1 MIHLASDSLALDL
14 DPACGMVATSLRYG
28 DEELLAPSRARR
40 EEIVRVDTVR
50 GMPLLAPWAN
60 RLPGDRYPAHGRTVD
75 LGALPIER
83 DPAGL
88 PLHGTLTGRG
98 DWVVLEHRRD
108 AVVAGVQLDEDAVT
122 AAAFPFAARLQV
134 EWRLGGD
141 ALEVTTTLL
150 ATGGDVVPACFGWHP
165 YLVLPDADRSAC
177 TVRLPGGAP
186 EPVGP
191 DTVDTPIAL
200 ADDREAVLA
209 GARRTLTLTLGPG
222 YGALQV
228 WMPAGEPFVS
238 LEPMVAPTGALATGH
253 HPVARPGAPYRATF
267 RLDVR
272 GTA

>member
-1 MIHLASDSLALDL
+1 VIHLRSGGLALDL
-14 DPACGMVATSLRYG
+14 DPGRGMLATSLRHG
-28 DEELLAPSRARR
+28 DVELLAPSRARR

-50 GMPLLAPWAN
+50 GMPVLAPWAN
-60 RLPGDRYPAHGRTVD
+60 RLPGDRYAAQGRTVD

-98 DWVVLEHRRD
+98 DWVVVEHRRD
-108 AVVAGVQLDEDAVT
+108 VVVAGIQLDEDAVT
-122 AAAFPFAARLQV
+122 AAAFPFAARLRV

-150 ATGGDVVPACFGWHP
+150 ATGGDDVPACFGWHP
-165 YLVLPDADRSAC
+165 YLVLPDADRAAC

-191 DTVDTPIAL
+191 NTVDAL
-200 ADDREAVLA
+200 VVLAGDREAVLA
-209 GARRTLTLTLGPG
+209 GARRTLSLTLGPG
-222 YGALQV
+222 YDALQV
-228 WMPAGEPFVS
+228 WMPAGEQFVS

-253 HPVARPGAPYRATF
+253 HPVARPGVPYRATF
-267 RLDVR
+267 RLGVR
-272 GTA
+272 GSD